1 MFIRKL
7 LVVLAFA
14 ALAATAAAQPDFNY
28 NSEGGD
34 RTRVRQQIELTIPT
48 RVALHIT
55 DTDFALDLNH
65 LEGVGAGCRMVPKG
79 VMPSDYNSL
88 RRYALGGQVVSI
100 YPAVVL
106 DQNGN
111 VAEVD
116 GTYQKGTLVCRTEFV
131 VQKFANTGWE
141 LTADVDMTE
150 GSGKFGIR
158 DDALKGGV
166 PDGSAESN
174 YRHLI
179 GASADGLILAH
190 SGSPTGGWLDDKI
203 EELFW
208 FDGTETPGDK
218 TITVTFVLTS
228 KP

>member
-55 DTDFALDLNH
+55 DTDFALDLNN
-65 LEGVGAGCRMVPKG
+65 LEGAGCRMVPKG

-88 RRYALGGQVVSI
+88 RSYARGGQAVSI

-111 VAEVD
+111 VAEVA

>member
-1 MFIRKL
+1 MFVRKL
-7 LVVLAFA
+7 LL
-14 ALAATAAAQPDFNY
+14 ALAGITLVATAAAQADFNY
-28 NSEGGD
+28 NETGD
-34 RTRVRQQIELTIPT
+34 RTRVRQEIELTIPT

-55 DTDFALDLNH
+55 QTDFALDLND
-65 LEGVGAGCRMVPKG
+65 LAGAGCRLVPKG
-79 VMPSDYNSL
+79 VMPSDYQGL
-88 RRYALGGQVVSI
+88 RSYAQSGKAVST

-106 DQNGN
+106 DQHGN
-111 VAEVD
+111 IATE
-116 GTYQKGTLVCRTEFV
+116 GGEYLKGTLVCRNEFI

-141 LTADVDMTE
+141 LTANVAMTE
-150 GSGKFGIR
+150 GSGKFGLR

-166 PDGSAESN
+166 ADGSAESD

-179 GASADGLILAH
+179 GASADGLMLAH